1 MLGEPTP
8 EPEERF
14 EVRTLEC
21 TTEIEQGLADL
32 RALLRECQR
41 MGDEMAL
48 EELRESVRGALEGW

>member
-1 MLGEPTP
+1 MP

-21 TTEIEQGLADL
+21 TTEIEQGLANL